1 MNTLGQ
7 KIKEARLN
15 KKLTEKQLAKMCGVA
30 ESFIIEVEG
39 GRKVVN
45 EKVGENILKKL
56 GVKLEEIIQENI
68 EQKKATD
75 KKLKQET
82 VNQFT
87 PITPQG
93 QWADALANVIKKFP
107 IYDMEKWEV
116 VGYKDLPVID
126 KKIDGFRW
134 DKLLFIQYKG
144 KNLEDLRIKEKD
156 VIMVYK
162 QEEIQSNQVYL
173 YKLNNKNVV
182 GKLVKEL
189 NQIYLLDG
197 KEKININQREI
208 TVIGKCVKVEYY
220 L

>member
-1 MNTLGQ
+1 MNRLGQ
-7 KIKEARLN
+7 KIKEARIS

-30 ESFIIEVEG
+30 EGFIIEVEA

-45 EKVGENILKKL
+45 EKVAENILKKL
-56 GVKLEEIIQENI
+56 GVKLEEVIIENI
-68 EQKKATD
+68 PVEKEKREEKKA
-75 KKLKQET
+75 EI
-82 VNQFT
+82 VNQFN

-107 IYDMEKWEV
+107 IYDMEKWDV

-126 KKIDGFRW
+126 KKIEGFRW

-144 KNLEDLRIKEKD
+144 RDLKDLRIKEND
-156 VIMVYK
+156 IITIYK

-173 YKLNNKNVV
+173 YKLNNKNRV
-182 GKLVKEL
+182 GKLVKES
-189 NQIYLLDG
+189 NGIYYLDG
-197 KEKININQREI
+197 KEKVNVNLKDIE
-208 TVIGKCVKVEYY
+208 VIGKCVKVEYY